1 MLLIGEQHC
10 VVPKNHLADFI
21 KHHKDYCFVCQDAAL
36 DFHLVRSYL
45 IDNDAS
51 EALEW
56 WWEIA
61 NECRMR
67 DVHLL
72 DILVRLAL
80 DDKYTI
86 RRELEAIAEEFTD
99 LRLATDLYKYG
110 KRHYEE
116 STSYKF
122 MA

>member
-1 MLLIGEQHC
+1 MR
-10 VVPKNHLADFI
+10 NH
-21 KHHKDYCFVCQDAAL
+21 FVE
-36 DFHLVRSYL
+36 
-45 IDNDAS
+45 ND
-51 EALEW
+51 EEDALEW
-56 WWEIA
+56 WWETV

-86 RRELEAIAEEFTD
+86 RRELEAIAEEFSD
-99 LRLATDLYKYG
+99 LKLATDRYKYG
-110 KRHYEE
+110 RRHYEE